1 MTQEEYE
8 SQLKELGMVRDGEP
22 FNGVVRYR
30 TRDGTG
36 QLYVPDTTKMT
47 EEKRKELFD
56 FQVSVGRFSDFAF

>member
-1 MTQEEYE
+1 
-8 SQLKELGMVRDGEP
+8 MVRDGEP